1 MKNFIKKLKD
11 YKFIFSILSSFFI
24 GLVVGL
30 WTIFNLYI
38 EFTHKLEVIQKST
51 LRNTIW
57 NENIP
62 MHDRIE
68 SCDSYIASNYNSETK
83 KYCNKLL
90 ERDDENEYYN
100 NY

>member
-1 MKNFIKKLKD
+1 MKEFVEKIKPYTILIGWVITIIGSLWMIFGVYDRLNDNLK
-11 YKFIFSILSSFFI
+11 
-24 GLVVGL
+24 
-30 WTIFNLYI
+30 
-38 EFTHKLEVIQKST
+38 VIQKSS

-68 SCDSYIASNYNSETK
+68 SCDSYLALGYNSETK

-90 ERDDENEYYN
+90 EN
-100 NY
+100 